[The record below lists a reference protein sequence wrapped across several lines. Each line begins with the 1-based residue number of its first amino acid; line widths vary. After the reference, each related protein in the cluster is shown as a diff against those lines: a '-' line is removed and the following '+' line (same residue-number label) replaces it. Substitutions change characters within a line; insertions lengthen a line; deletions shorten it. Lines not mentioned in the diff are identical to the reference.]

1 MTTRAALTH
10 LPPLALAAGLLLATP
25 AAAYV
30 RTPSPDHK
38 SFPLWP
44 DARVTMTLRT
54 AGAQI
59 VSPPDFRV
67 AATRALATWSTPN
80 VDTAVTFTI
89 DASGDGPAGTRADG
103 VNTISF
109 RSDSWLEPMYP
120 DGVLALTTVWSQGAR
135 IVDADTEINAVDPR
149 FKWGLLPDD
158 PVLAALAS
166 EVDLQNALTH
176 ELGHVLGLDHP
187 CFLGDGPQVPP
198 ELDNLG
204 QPVLSCADPALPDSV
219 KNATMYPSSSPGSI
233 SERALSSDEVLALH
247 DLYPARAAPGATN
260 PMLSGRGGCAVAD
273 RRSGTWGAA
282 FLMAALLARARR
294 REPRRSSASR
304 SRR

>member
-1 MTTRAALTH
+1 MTRRGARTNL
-10 LPPLALAAGLLLATP
+10 LPLALVAGLLLSTS

-44 DARVTMTLRT
+44 DARITMTLRT
-54 AGAQI
+54 AGAQV
-59 VSPPDFRV
+59 VSPQDFRA
-67 AATRALATWSTPN
+67 AATRAVATWSTPN
-80 VDTAVTFTI
+80 VDTAVAFTL

-109 RSDSWLEPMYP
+109 RSDSWAEPMYP

-158 PVLAALAS
+158 PAAAALAS

-187 CFLGDGPQVPP
+187 CFLGEGPQTPP

-204 QPVLSCADPALPDSV
+204 QPAPSCADPALPEAV
-219 KNATMYPSSSPGSI
+219 KDATMYPSSSPGSI
-233 SERALSSDEVLALH
+233 SERVLSPDEVLALH
-247 DLYPARAAPGATN
+247 DLYPARAAPGPTD
-260 PMLSGRGGCAVAD
+260 PMLSGRGGCGFAD
-273 RRSGTWGAA
+273 ARSDTWGT
-282 FLMAALLARARR
+282 LLATAAMLACGAIRTRARR
-294 REPRRSSASR
+294 RDSR
-304 SRR
+304 